1 MLIDELYRI
10 VKEDREREIAKAQRA
25 RLVTAKE
32 PAEPERWTWLR
43 DDRPEAS
50 RRPTLRTVQPGRAA
64 ADPSA

>member
-10 VKEDREREIAKAQRA
+10 VKEDREREMAAAARA

-32 PAEPERWTWLR
+32 PTEPEPWTWLR
-43 DDRPEAS
+43 DDRPAVT
-50 RRPTLRTVQPGRAA
+50 RRPALRTVQPGRAA